1 MELLLDTV
9 NLDTIKKYADV
20 ISLAGVTSNPSIVK
34 KERPIDFY
42 KHMRE
47 VRQIIG
53 KERTT
58 PCTSGWADC

>member
-34 KERPIDFY
+34 K
-42 KHMRE
+42 
-47 VRQIIG
+47 
-53 KERTT
+53 RT
-58 PCTSGWADC
+58 AH